1 MFDPR
6 SKISCCGT
14 FAVVWLFVGA
24 AQPAWAGAGTEKNLA
39 AGASSAAVVE
49 DPCLSD
55 KRCNDLYESALALSK
70 SGQYAASVANYES
83 AYLLHP
89 MPWLLVNIGRVHQKR
104 GNAQAAIDSYK
115 RYFAMP
121 ESDRE
126 PATNAKARE
135 YLRQA
140 EEDLKRPKKLT
151 VIHEREVSGPRP
163 LWRIL
168 TGSGLMALGL
178 VSVGFGAVG
187 LGLDGRC
194 VDSVPAGEVCSQ
206 IYATVP
212 MGAGLTVGG
221 GLALAAGVALVAWP
235 GPKAVVQ
242 VASRGP

>member
-1 MFDPR
+1 MLDPR
-6 SKISCCGT
+6 LKTRRILH
-14 FAVVWLFVGA
+14 V
-24 AQPAWAGAGTEKNLA
+24 LA
-39 AGASSAAVVE
+39 ACLLVSASPSIAMAAPKSAEAAPASSGGAIE

-55 KRCNDLYESALALSK
+55 RPCNDLYESAQALSK
-70 SGQYAASVANYES
+70 NGQYAAAVSNYES
-83 AYLLHP
+83 AYRMHP
-89 MPWLLVNIGRVHQKR
+89 MPWLLVNIGRVHQKS
-104 GNAQAAIDSYK
+104 GNPQAAIDSYQ

-126 PATNAKARE
+126 AATNAKARE

-206 IYATVP
+206 VYATVP

-221 GLALAAGVALVAWP
+221 SLALAAGVALVAWP